1 MRKGGTRFFL
11 IVGVCIAWSL
21 YSLAPIWKYL
31 SYTRA
36 AIATLVALSSIGI
49 GMHLLARFNRRR
61 LQIGLGWFILVYLVF
76 VAAFAVLYPLSLKRT
91 LNQRSDREDALRI
104 ELVAIRHHKYP
115 YDARTFLGNPPT
127 PLPGALLLATPF
139 FLVKH
144 IAWQNFLWIAAFFYF
159 AIRFFRF
166 RSTALFFVLIFLLLS
181 PSSLSDLTSG
191 GDYLTNFFYISIAAG
206 FLVHS
211 LDKSLHQAVSAASF
225 VGLTLSSRS
234 LYLVILIPLFALLL
248 GRTTRTRVVLLF
260 GVILATATA
269 LTLPVFTPHLITHL
283 HSHISQNA
291 GKLLYM
297 PTAIHAERT
306 LPALALLV
314 SCLSFFIKMDIRRL
328 FLIFSGCSAVV
339 LVPPVLAKGI
349 HMHKLPY
356 ECSYLSISALSFCLW
371 ALSRYED
378 SSSPALTSGQNNLV
392 TID

>member
-11 IVGVCIAWSL
+11 IVSVCIAWSL

-31 SYTRA
+31 SYMGA

-49 GMHLLARFNRRR
+49 SIHLLARFHQRR
-61 LQIGLGWFILVYLVF
+61 LQISLRWFVLLYLVF
-76 VAAFAVLYPLSLKRT
+76 VVAFVVLYPLSLKRT

-104 ELVAIRHHKYP
+104 ELAAIRHHQYP

-127 PLPGALLLATPF
+127 PLPGALLLAAPF
-139 FLVKH
+139 FFIKH
-144 IAWQNFLWIAAFFYF
+144 VSWQNFLWIAAFFYF

-181 PSSLSDLTSG
+181 PSSLSDLTAG
-191 GDYLTNFFYISIAAG
+191 GDYLTNFFYLSVAVG
-206 FLVHS
+206 FFVHS
-211 LDKSLHQAVSAASF
+211 LDKSLLQAVSAASL

-248 GRTTRTRVVLLF
+248 GRTTRARVVLFWGL
-260 GVILATATA
+260 ILATAA
-269 LTLPVFTPHLITHL
+269 AVTLPVFMPHLITHL

-291 GKLLYM
+291 DKLLYL
-297 PTAIHAERT
+297 PTALHAERT
-306 LPALALLV
+306 LPVLALFM
-314 SCLSFFIKMDIRRL
+314 SCLSLFIRMDIQRL
-328 FLIFSGCSAVV
+328 FLIFAACSSVV
-339 LVPPVLAKGI
+339 LAPPVLAQGI

-378 SSSPALTSGQNNLV
+378 LSFRATTSEQNNLV